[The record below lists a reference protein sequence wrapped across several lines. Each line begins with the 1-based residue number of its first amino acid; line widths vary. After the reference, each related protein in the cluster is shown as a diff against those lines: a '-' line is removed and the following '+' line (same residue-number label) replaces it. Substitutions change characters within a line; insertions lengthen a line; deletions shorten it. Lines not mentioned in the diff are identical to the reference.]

1 MDPLDELIGENPKI
15 VALRQ
20 TARTLLRRNES
31 ARRLPPILI
40 EGETGTGKG
49 FLARLMQRTGPRAN
63 APFVDINCAAIPETL
78 LEAELFGYERGA
90 FTDARQ
96 SKPGL
101 FHVAHGG
108 TLFLDEVG
116 LLPRGL
122 QAKLLTALEQGSVR
136 RLGATRNE
144 VVNVSIMAAT
154 NKPLLAAVRKGS
166 FREDLYHRL
175 AVLILE
181 LPPLRERPEDVEPL
195 TERMLARIYADYNLP
210 PRKLTED
217 ARGALTA
224 YDWPGNVRELRN
236 ILERAVLLSD
246 TGSITA
252 DALDLPLRR
261 RPADEG
267 GRAETPPSSEETS
280 RGETNREGNNRERLV
295 EALARTGWNISR
307 TAALLDITRNT
318 VRARMRLYG
327 LRPPAAAGLEAA
339 PSPPASA
346 VTPTG
351 AEHAV
356 GATVADVRWERRRL
370 TFLRARIVGPA
381 DASPSVTTPV
391 LTLII
396 EKIQTFGGYVSEI
409 GQHGIGAIFGH
420 QPAEDAPRRAATAA
434 LAIARLLAPEQPSA
448 DVRRD
453 VSATLAIHVD
463 RVALARIDGRPVVD
477 AAAARQAMTALDDL
491 EPIGA
496 GEIGV
501 SASAVGF
508 LMHHFDV
515 KPAGPDVH
523 GGSHRLVGR
532 WVVPGG
538 PHAISF
544 IGRRPE
550 IDLLHGLLDRAMVG
564 QGQIVT
570 LVGEPGIG
578 KSRLLHE
585 FQQSVR
591 HGIVMLEGR
600 CASYARHVP
609 YFPVIEILKTAWEI
623 EDTDTIEVVDAKVRA
638 ALRPLGEAAVASAPY
653 LQYLLLPRKTAEL
666 SARSPD
672 AIKAATFEA
681 SRRIL
686 LAQQEQRPVL
696 LAIEDLHWIDETSAE
711 LLASLA
717 QLTMTARVL
726 LLTTSRPVYHAPWQ
740 TRSNATQ
747 IAIGP
752 LSVAESRQ
760 LVKSVLVARP
770 VTETVVARIL
780 DRGEGNPFFLEELAR
795 SVEEQPDDAV
805 ALAVP
810 GTVHDII
817 AARVDGLAAA
827 DKHVLDVAAV
837 IGREVSGSLLEDTC
851 ERSVDDVRGS
861 LRRLQAGEFLYAT
874 RLGVDSAYTFKH
886 ALTHEVAYDSV
897 ALEARRRLHARVVT
911 AIEKLAPEIRERRP
925 ETLAYHCT
933 EAGRHAEAIEHWYRA
948 GQLAIQRS
956 AHGDALVHLGQ
967 ALGLLAGQP
976 ESPAR
981 DAQEVAMQLAMAMS
995 LTAAR
1000 GYGAPEV
1007 ERTLTRIRELA
1018 DRLTDVTQKFFVHWS
1033 AWRFQFSR
1041 ANFRAAEELVAQL
1054 LAIAADHGD
1063 RLMRVGAH
1071 LAAGVDRFYL
1081 GEFAPAREHLA
1092 QAIAL
1097 YDRAESASQTLRY
1110 GQDMGVA
1117 AWGFLGWAD
1126 AVVGDLE
1133 GAARRADTMLQL
1145 AREIRHP
1152 FTLAL
1157 ALFAACEIGELRE
1170 DATTVKSLGEELIA
1184 VSREHAFAFFVAI
1197 GMSHTGWAI
1206 GRMGDVSGGAAMMQE
1221 GADLFRAVGQRVG
1234 LAHRARLADGL
1245 LAAGS
1250 VDAALDVIADAMER
1264 QRETGEH
1271 AFVSTLL
1278 SVRGEALAKRGDLEG
1293 ARQSLQEAIEVANQQ
1308 GAALFARHAEAAL
1321 RRLEDAR

>member
-1 MDPLDELIGENPKI
+1 MDPLDELIGENAKI

-20 TARTLLRRNES
+20 TARALLRRHDA

-96 SKPGL
+96 AKPGL
-101 FHVAHGG
+101 FQVAHGG
-108 TLFLDEVG
+108 TLFLDEIG

-122 QAKLLTALEQGSVR
+122 QAKLLTALEQGSIR
-136 RLGATRNE
+136 RLGATKNE
-144 VVNVSIMAAT
+144 PVNVSIIAAT
-154 NKPLLAAVRKGS
+154 NKPLLAAIRKGS

-175 AVLILE
+175 AVLVLE
-181 LPPLRERPEDVEPL
+181 LPPLRERPEDVERL
-195 TERMLARIYADYNLP
+195 AELMLARIWADYKLP
-210 PRKLTED
+210 PGRLSED

-246 TGSITA
+246 TEAITA
-252 DALDLPLRR
+252 DALDLPIRR
-261 RPADEG
+261 RAAPER
-267 GRAETPPSSEETS
+267 GRAETPPSSEQPT
-280 RGETNREGNNRERLV
+280 GEANREEDNRERLV

-327 LRPPAAAGLEAA
+327 LRAPTAAGVEAE
-339 PSPPASA
+339 PSAPASA
-346 VTPTG
+346 VTPAG
-351 AEHAV
+351 AQQAV
-356 GATVADVRWERRRL
+356 GATIADVRWERRRL

-381 DASPSVTTPV
+381 DASPSITTPV
-391 LTLII
+391 LTSII

-420 QPAEDAPRRAATAA
+420 EPAEDAPRRAATAA
-434 LAIARLLAPEQPSA
+434 LAIAKSLAPEQPSA

-477 AAAARQAMTALDDL
+477 AAATRQAMTALDDL

-496 GEIGV
+496 AEIGV

-523 GGSHRLVGR
+523 RGSHRLVGR
-532 WVVPGG
+532 WVTPGG
-538 PHAISF
+538 PHAVSF

-623 EDTDTIEVVDAKVRA
+623 EDTDTIEVVDAKVRE
-638 ALRPLGEAAVASAPY
+638 ALQLLGEAAVASAPY
-653 LQYLLLPRKTAEL
+653 LLYLLFPRRTAEL
-666 SARSPD
+666 STRSPD

-717 QLTMTARVL
+717 QLTMTARIL
-726 LLTTSRPVYHAPWQ
+726 LVTTSRPVYHAPWQ

-770 VTETVVARIL
+770 VAETVVARIL

-795 SVEEQPDDAV
+795 SVEEQTDDAV

-817 AARVDGLAAA
+817 AARVDGLAPA

-837 IGREVSGSLLEDTC
+837 IGREVSGSLLEDAC

-861 LRRLQAGEFLYAT
+861 LRRLQTGEFLYAT

-897 ALEARRRLHARVVT
+897 APETRRRLHARVVT
-911 AIEKLAPEIRERRP
+911 AIEKLAPETRDRRP
-925 ETLAYHCT
+925 ETLAHHCT

-967 ALGLLAGQP
+967 ALRLLGDQP
-976 ESPAR
+976 ENPSR
-981 DAQEVAMQLAMAMS
+981 DTQEVPMQLAMAMS

-1063 RLMRVGAH
+1063 RLVRVGAH
-1071 LAAGVDRFYL
+1071 LAAGVDKFYL

-1097 YDRAESASQTLRY
+1097 YDRAESAAQTLRY

-1133 GAARRADTMLQL
+1133 SAARRADTMLQL
-1145 AREIRHP
+1145 ARESRHP

-1170 DATTVKSLGEELIA
+1170 DAAGVKSLGEELVAI
-1184 VSREHAFAFFVAI
+1184 SREHAFAFFVAI

-1245 LAAGS
+1245 LAAGR
-1250 VDAALDVIADAMER
+1250 VDATLDVIADAMER

-1278 SVRGEALAKRGDLEG
+1278 CVRGEALAKRGDVEG

-1308 GAALFARHAEAAL
+1308 GAVLFARHAAAAL

>member
-20 TARTLLRRNES
+20 TARALLQRHES

-96 SKPGL
+96 AKPGL
-101 FHVAHGG
+101 FQVAHGG
-108 TLFLDEVG
+108 TLFLDEIG

-122 QAKLLTALEQGSVR
+122 QAKLLTALEQGSIR
-136 RLGATRNE
+136 RLGATKSE
-144 VVNVSIMAAT
+144 AVNVSIIAAT

-175 AVLILE
+175 AVLTLE
-181 LPPLRERPEDVEPL
+181 LPPLRERPEDVERL
-195 TERMLARIYADYNLP
+195 AERMLARICADYKLP
-210 PRKLTED
+210 PGRLAED

-246 TGSITA
+246 TEAITA

-261 RPADEG
+261 RAPDER
-267 GRAETPPSSEETS
+267 GRAQTPPASEELREEND
-280 RGETNREGNNRERLV
+280 RGRLV

-327 LRPPAAAGLEAA
+327 LRPPAPAGVEAA

-346 VTPTG
+346 VTPAG
-351 AEHAV
+351 AEQAV
-356 GATVADVRWERRRL
+356 GATIADVRWERRRL
-370 TFLRARIVGPA
+370 TFLRARISGPA
-381 DASPSVTTPV
+381 EPSPSVTTPI
-391 LTLII
+391 LTSII
-396 EKIQTFGGYVSEI
+396 EKIQTFGGYVSDI
-409 GQHGIGAIFGH
+409 GQHAIGAIFGH
-420 QPAEDAPRRAATAA
+420 EPAEDAPRRAATAA
-434 LAIARLLAPEQPSA
+434 LAIVRLLAPEQPSA
-448 DVRRD
+448 DVRSD

-463 RVALARIDGRPVVD
+463 RAALALMDGRPVVD
-477 AAAARQAMTALDDL
+477 AAAARQAMTALDAL
-491 EPIGA
+491 EPIGG

-501 SASAVGF
+501 SASAATF

-523 GGSHRLVGR
+523 GASHRLVGR

-538 PHAISF
+538 PHAVNF

-653 LQYLLLPRKTAEL
+653 LQYLLFPRKTAEL
-666 SARSPD
+666 STRSPD

-686 LAQQEQRPVL
+686 VAQQEQRPVL

-711 LLASLA
+711 LMASLA
-717 QLTMTARVL
+717 QLTMTARIL
-726 LLTTSRPVYHAPWQ
+726 LVTTSRPVYRGPWQ
-740 TRSNATQ
+740 TQSNATQ

-752 LSVAESRQ
+752 LSIAESRQ

-770 VTETVVARIL
+770 VAETAVARIL

-795 SVEEQPDDAV
+795 SAEQQTDDAL

-810 GTVHDII
+810 GPAQHII
-817 AARVDGLAAA
+817 TARVDGLAAA
-827 DKHVLDVAAV
+827 DKHVLDVAAI
-837 IGREVSGSLLEDTC
+837 IGREVSGPLLEDAC
-851 ERSVDDVRGS
+851 ERSVDDVHGS

-874 RLGVDSAYTFKH
+874 RLGIDSAYTFKH

-897 ALEARRRLHARVVT
+897 LPEVRRRVHTRVVA
-911 AIEKLAPEIRERRP
+911 AIEKLAPETRERRP
-925 ETLAYHCT
+925 ETLAHHCT
-933 EAGRHAEAIEHWYRA
+933 EAGRHGEAIEHWYRA

-967 ALGLLAGQP
+967 ALSLLAGQP
-976 ESPAR
+976 ESAAR

-1018 DRLTDVTQKFFVHWS
+1018 DRLSDVTQKFFVHWS

-1054 LAIAADHGD
+1054 LPIAADHGD
-1063 RLMRVGAH
+1063 RVVRVGAH
-1071 LAAGVDRFYL
+1071 LAAGVDKFYL
-1081 GEFAPAREHLA
+1081 GDFVPAREHLA
-1092 QAIAL
+1092 QAIAF

-1133 GAARRADTMLQL
+1133 SAARRADTMLQL

-1170 DATTVKSLGEELIA
+1170 DAPTVKSLGEELVA

-1206 GRMGDVSGGAAMMQE
+1206 GRMGDVVGGAAMMQE
-1221 GADLFRAVGQRVG
+1221 GADLFLAVGQRVG

-1245 LAAGS
+1245 LAAG
-1250 VDAALDVIADAMER
+1250 A
-1264 QRETGEH
+1264 
-1271 AFVSTLL
+1271 
-1278 SVRGEALAKRGDLEG
+1278 
-1293 ARQSLQEAIEVANQQ
+1293 
-1308 GAALFARHAEAAL
+1308 
-1321 RRLEDAR
+1321 

>member
-1 MDPLDELIGENPKI
+1 MNPLDELIGDHPKI
-15 VALRQ
+15 VALRR
-20 TARTLLRRNES
+20 TARALLVRHETTL
-31 ARRLPPILI
+31 RLPPILI
-40 EGETGTGKG
+40 NGETGTGKG
-49 FLARLMQRTGPRAN
+49 FLARLMHRAGPRAD

-101 FHVAHGG
+101 FQVAHGG
-108 TLFLDEVG
+108 TLFLDEIG

-136 RLGATRNE
+136 RLGATKNE
-144 VVNVSIMAAT
+144 PVDVSIVAAT
-154 NKPLLAAVRKGS
+154 NTPLLEAVRKGS

-181 LPPLRERPEDVEPL
+181 LPPLRERVEDLEL
-195 TERMLARIYADYNLP
+195 LAERLLARICADYNLP
-210 PRKLTED
+210 SRRLTED

-224 YDWPGNVRELRN
+224 YHWPGNVRELRN

-246 TGSITA
+246 TDAITA
-252 DALDLPLRR
+252 DTLDLGR
-261 RPADEG
+261 RPMAERGRAQPPPSSDETT
-267 GRAETPPSSEETS
+267 RAETHRDDS
-280 RGETNREGNNRERLV
+280 NRERLL
-295 EALARTGWNISR
+295 EALERTGWNISR

-327 LRPPAAAGLEAA
+327 LRPPSAADREAA
-339 PSPPASA
+339 SSPPAST
-346 VTPTG
+346 VTPAR
-351 AEHAV
+351 AEHA
-356 GATVADVRWERRRL
+356 AETTVADVRWERRRL
-370 TFLRARIVGPA
+370 TFLRARILAPP

-391 LTLII
+391 LTSIL
-396 EKIQTFGGYVSEI
+396 EKIETFGGYVSEI
-409 GQHGIGAIFGH
+409 SQHGLGAIFGH
-420 QPAEDAPRRAATAA
+420 EPAEDAPRRAATAA
-434 LAIARLLAPEQPSA
+434 LAFTTLLAGEQPSA
-448 DVRRD
+448 DVRPH
-453 VSATLAIHVD
+453 VTATLAIHVD
-463 RVALARIDGRPVVD
+463 RVALAWIHGRPVVD
-477 AAAARQAMTALDDL
+477 AAAGHRAMAALDDL

-501 SASAVGF
+501 TASAVGF
-508 LMHHFDV
+508 LLHHFDV
-515 KPAGPDVH
+515 KPAGP

-538 PHAISF
+538 PHAVGF

-550 IDLLHGLLDRAMVG
+550 IDVLHGLLDRAMLG

-623 EDTDTIEVVDAKVRA
+623 EDADAVEIVEAKVRA
-638 ALRPLGEAAVASAPY
+638 ALEPLGDAGVASAPY
-653 LQYLLLPRKTAEL
+653 LHYLLYPRKTAEL
-666 SARSPD
+666 STLSPD
-672 AIKAATFEA
+672 AIKAGTFEA
-681 SRRIL
+681 IRRSF

-717 QLTMTARVL
+717 PLTISTRVL
-726 LLTTSRPVYHAPWQ
+726 LVTTSRPTYQPPWQ

-752 LSVAESRQ
+752 LSIAESRQ
-760 LVKSVLVARP
+760 LVKSVLVTRP
-770 VTETVVARIL
+770 VDESVVARIL
-780 DRGEGNPFFLEELAR
+780 DRGEGNPLFLEELAR
-795 SVEEQPDDAV
+795 SVGEQA
-805 ALAVP
+805 AGEAATLAVP

-817 AARVDGLAAA
+817 AARAEGLAAA

-837 IGREVSGSLLEDTC
+837 IGREVPGSLLEDAC
-851 ERSVDDVRGS
+851 ERSAEEVRDS

-874 RLGVDSAYTFKH
+874 RFGVDSAYTFKH
-886 ALTHEVAYDSV
+886 ALTHEVAYDCVS
-897 ALEARRRLHARVVT
+897 AEARRRLHARVVT
-911 AIEKLAPEIRERRP
+911 SIEKLTPKTRERRP
-925 ETLAYHCT
+925 ETLAHHCT

-956 AHGDALVHLGQ
+956 AHGDALVHVGE
-967 ALGLLAGQP
+967 ALKLLAGQP
-976 ESPAR
+976 ESPTR
-981 DAQEVAMQLAMAMS
+981 DTQEVAMQLAMAMS

-1007 ERTLTRIRELA
+1007 ERTLARIRVLA

-1041 ANFRAAEELVAQL
+1041 ANFGAAEELVGQL
-1054 LAIAADHGD
+1054 LAIAADHDD
-1063 RLMRVGAH
+1063 RVVCVGAQV
-1071 LAAGVDRFYL
+1071 AAGVDKFYL
-1081 GEFAPAREHLA
+1081 GEFARAREHLA
-1092 QAIAL
+1092 EAIAL
-1097 YDRAESASQTLRY
+1097 YDRAESASQTARY

-1133 GAARRADTMLQL
+1133 SAARRADTTLKL
-1145 AREIRHP
+1145 ARDIRHP

-1170 DATTVKSLGEELIA
+1170 DATAVKRLGEELVAI
-1184 VSREHAFAFFVAI
+1184 SRQHAFAFFVAI
-1197 GMSHTGWAI
+1197 GMAHTGWAI
-1206 GRMGDVSGGAAMMQE
+1206 GRLGDVSGGAAMMQE

-1245 LAAGS
+1245 LAAGAI
-1250 VDAALDVIADAMER
+1250 DAALDVVADGMER

-1271 AFVSTLL
+1271 AFVATLL
-1278 SVRGEALAKRGDLEG
+1278 TVRGEALAKRGDVER
-1293 ARQSLQEAIEVANQQ
+1293 ARESLREAMALATQQ
-1308 GAALFARHAEAAL
+1308 GAMLFAQQAAAVL
-1321 RRLEDAR
+1321 RRLDV